1 MLEHLTG
8 YKMMCDPA
16 IMLQLLLDTF
26 PHLEDLVLRIPIYK
40 VLIREG
46 MYHLVDVL
54 NTSQLFTSRDVVS
67 CISGLCSNLYADS
80 PTSPLTADFLKR
92 TLCGGIRGIFI
103 KTSQPQDMKTLLQI
117 ATDAGI
123 KWVDFT
129 RFTSVDVSALVG
141 TLRELF
147 IFSIVREAEDCEEV
161 SKEEVDGAG
170 QVLDLLAD
178 INRRGM
184 LFRVILSKV
193 FFLHLEHHTHQL
205 IPQKLLLLCNSWLKK
220 LGGERRVTQLAT
232 DITSSGSIGLAPY
245 VAIEM
250 SSDTHTL
257 NIVKSLHF

>member
-1 MLEHLTG
+1 MALVILEHLTG
-8 YKMMCDPA
+8 YMMMCDPA

-26 PHLEDLVLRIPIYK
+26 PHLEDIVLR
-40 VLIREG
+40 REG
-46 MYHLVDVL
+46 EVWYNLVDMF

-67 CISGLCSNLYADS
+67 CISDSGTSLYSDS

-92 TLCGGIRGIFI
+92 TLCGGIRRIFI
-103 KTSQPQDMKTLLQI
+103 KKSQPQDMKTLLKI

-123 KWVDFT
+123 KRVDFT
-129 RFTSVDVSALVG
+129 RFISVDVSALEN

-193 FFLHLEHHTHQL
+193 FFY
-205 IPQKLLLLCNSWLKK
+205 I
-220 LGGERRVTQLAT
+220 
-232 DITSSGSIGLAPY
+232 
-245 VAIEM
+245 
-250 SSDTHTL
+250 L
-257 NIVKSLHF
+257 NTIHIN

>member
-26 PHLEDLVLRIPIYK
+26 PHLEDIVLR
-40 VLIREG
+40 REG
-46 MYHLVDVL
+46 EVWYNLVDMF

-67 CISGLCSNLYADS
+67 CISDSLTNLYADS
-80 PTSPLTADFLKR
+80 HTSPLTADFLKR
-92 TLCGGIRGIFI
+92 TLCGGIRRIFI
-103 KTSQPQDMKTLLQI
+103 KKSQPQDMKTLLQI

-129 RFTSVDVSALVG
+129 RFISVDVSALEN

-147 IFSIVREAEDCEEV
+147 IFSIVREAGDCEEV
-161 SKEEVDGAG
+161 SKEEVDGAC

-178 INRRGM
+178 INRRGT

-193 FFLHLEHHTHQL
+193 FFY
-205 IPQKLLLLCNSWLKK
+205 I
-220 LGGERRVTQLAT
+220 
-232 DITSSGSIGLAPY
+232 
-245 VAIEM
+245 
-250 SSDTHTL
+250 L
-257 NIVKSLHF
+257 NTIHIN